1 MHQKSL
7 PPRGKA
13 IFFCLIS
20 WLPLG
25 GKLSTKLTDE
35 GQLQYRLNSF
45 LQKTSCP
52 PHPLASQGASPA
64 GGSLYFFASFLWL
77 PLGGKLSTNLTNE
90 GQLQYRVISFLQKTS
105 CPPHHLASQGAS
117 PEGEAYIFALFLD
130 FPLGGSLYLRRREFR
145 LIFYMF
151 SPIFAKFL
159 KTLCPPPIPCTNP
172 GISKSLYSS

>member
-13 IFFCLIS
+13 LFFCLIS

-52 PHPLASQGASPA
+52 LITLLRKELPL
-64 GGSLYFFASFLWL
+64 GGSLYFCLIPWL
-77 PLGGKLSTNLTNE
+77 PLGGK
-90 GQLQYRVISFLQKTS
+90 
-105 CPPHHLASQGAS
+105 
-117 PEGEAYIFALFLD
+117 
-130 FPLGGSLYLRRREFR
+130 
-145 LIFYMF
+145 
-151 SPIFAKFL
+151 PIFAAERISAYFL
-159 KTLCPPPIPCTNP
+159 YFLPYFRKVFKNSLSSADTLYESRHFEIALFIVNLFKCGAHVRYANVFSRKCVKHSA
-172 GISKSLYSS
+172 ISHAFAIFT

>member
-13 IFFCLIS
+13 IYFCLIS

-52 PHPLASQGASPA
+52 SHHLASQGVSPEGEA
-64 GGSLYFFASFLWL
+64 YIFALFSWL
-77 PLGGKLSTNLTNE
+77 PLGGKLSTKLTDE
-90 GQLQYRVISFLQKTS
+90 GQLQYRLNSFLQKTS

-117 PEGEAYIFALFLD
+117 PR
-130 FPLGGSLYLRRREFR
+130 GGSLYFC
-145 LIFYMF
+145 LIFPA
-151 SPIFAKFL
+151 SPWGKPIFAAERIAACFLYLPTIFAKFL

>member
-13 IFFCLIS
+13 IFFRLIP

-52 PHPLASQGASPA
+52 PHHLASQGASPA
-64 GGSLYFFASFLWL
+64 GEAYIFLPYFLVSPW
-77 PLGGKLSTNLTNE
+77 GE
-90 GQLQYRVISFLQKTS
+90 GYIFSPYF
-105 CPPHHLASQGAS
+105 LAS
-117 PEGEAYIFALFLD
+117 PWGEAYICGGENRGLFSISPPYFRKVFKNSLSSADTLYESRHFEIALFIVNL
-130 FPLGGSLYLRRREFR
+130 FKCGAHVRYANVFSRKCVKHSAISHAFA
-145 LIFYMF
+145 IF
-151 SPIFAKFL
+151 
-159 KTLCPPPIPCTNP
+159 T
-172 GISKSLYSS
+172 